1 MNNSR
6 EEFVAMAMQYAIG
19 YFGTDFERVAPKLGA
34 SSITELLIPIVTDPN
49 VGWRDRKTLSQG
61 NC

>member
-1 MNNSR
+1 
-6 EEFVAMAMQYAIG
+6 MAMQYAIG